1 MKNEMGPPEIFK
13 VKTFKKCPNCENGLL
28 DIRIPRSFLVK
39 HFFKWKGNKRYQC
52 STCGIKI
59 YMRA

>member
-1 MKNEMGPPEIFK
+1 MRNQIASPEINLFK
-13 VKTFKKCPNCENGLL
+13 VFKKCPHCENGIL